1 MTNKS
6 QQTSHNSFKIKAHTN
21 VDNKK
26 RVCYIC
32 FIKYK
37 HRRIE
42 MSDVNIDWKGKAL
55 AAEAETLNLKNLCAH
70 HGICT
75 VCREYYSH
83 HYTEPFATC
92 KCNTSEWYEITEHMK
107 LQDELRK
114 LREDADRYKWLRDAG
129 ATFYTG
135 GLEITDGSDK
145 VHVCEFA
152 MDAAIDAA
160 RGNN

>member
-1 MTNKS
+1 
-6 QQTSHNSFKIKAHTN
+6 
-21 VDNKK
+21 
-26 RVCYIC
+26 
-32 FIKYK
+32 
-37 HRRIE
+37 

-75 VCREYYSH
+75 VCGEYYSH

-114 LREDADRYKWLRDAG
+114 LREKKPVAWRLWWAQERERQLLQNLSLSQA
-129 ATFYTG
+129 A
-135 GLEITDGSDK
+135 EIQRHLNKLIEVTK
-145 VHVCEFA
+145 
-152 MDAAIDAA
+152 
-160 RGNN
+160 